1 MNAKRNPQHVSNLYS
16 NGGNP
21 GTIGRDSPSA
31 LLEVLAEVASQ
42 TLHSEKKHINSML
55 TLQFKPKA
63 ASMKRKETCFTVS
76 QLASMPVSHL
86 VKQFAVFTSDELK
99 RQYSYT
105 CALVPGCQ
113 QKYTSFASEEKAR
126 ASIKNH
132 LEEHLEQLKAD
143 KDTYDT
149 FTAKSINHK
158 NFKTNLQNKKSR
170 MQQIKKPQE
179 ALNKENKDVILEKS
193 NYLRKIF
200 LNDINIKESEKK
212 CFQKSESKEA
222 SELRNSEQVDIKVLG
237 DHSYSERLDDKM
249 PNRRETSLSNDDTT
263 EEENIV
269 LMVVGT
275 DSVHMKEYSHVHQK
289 LAENC
294 QDSNIIY
301 SPDKTQ
307 ISMESTIEISTTT
320 KPKGKAKFIG
330 TSKEEREMALAY
342 IERIKKK
349 GNPTGNNLQ
358 CRICDPPRSFTA
370 PTTLVSHYRSHAG
383 IKPYECR
390 ICKAVFTRRH
400 SLKYHMLIHQNQTRF
415 TCTDCGKKFRHPS
428 HFREHQRRHT
438 GEAPFECNDCG
449 QRFKTRNTYKR
460 HLKTRHNKILTTCGE
475 VLHPPEEDLQ
485 KVLTNRKRKDCS
497 PEAAM
502 NADNVASNAIVNSF
516 ENHDETQIITNTVE
530 EYVLKEDIDSNRNWE
545 ANDVIQIDKFG
556 SFEICSESQ
565 LNKTDGIETEIAVD
579 CKYLDRES
587 SNAECADGIED
598 GLLQL
603 KNPFYDNLRVTD
615 NDENHVVYQH
625 DIEDQ
630 IYECSNEVNC
640 EVNCNS
646 EPSKG
651 ESEQGVDEDVM
662 EHEVSTDFPEE
673 QDGGNL
679 HVLQES
685 THDYHKKICNGDT
698 QENESVAYRNLR
710 TAQTEATSSN
720 DDDQKN
726 ENEKF
731 DVHVI
736 VRDDV
741 ASEKSIKYNTF
752 DTENKEHPGNSI
764 FCAQVIYNID
774 ILQAF
779 GEAGDGI
786 TTENQNNV
794 LQESECVIQS
804 VATDVVEIVNVLTKD
819 SDEASQ
825 AADQR
830 QSHQY
835 LYVRSEQLS
844 KLIAQNKYV
853 TIPLHQFKL
862 CRDHG
867 LQAKVDN
874 QRSIYIINEDI
885 RTIMQVERQNAILVL
900 SSDSCK
906 SSIFQIDKNSII
918 VKALKR

>member
-1 MNAKRNPQHVSNLYS
+1 MNTKRNPQHGSNSY
-16 NGGNP
+16 NA

-55 TLQFKPKA
+55 TLQFKPKT
-63 ASMKRKETCFTVS
+63 ASMKRNTKESCFTVS

-86 VKQFAVFTSDELK
+86 VKQFTVFTSDELK
-99 RQYSYT
+99 RQYSYA
-105 CALVPGCQ
+105 CALIPGCH

-126 ASIKNH
+126 AYIKNH

-143 KDTYDT
+143 KETYDT
-149 FTAKSINHK
+149 FTAISVNHK

-179 ALNKENKDVILEKS
+179 TLNKENKDVILEKS
-193 NYLRKIF
+193 TNYLRKIL
-200 LNDINIKESEKK
+200 LNDINIKENERQK
-212 CFQKSESKEA
+212 CFQKSENKDA
-222 SELRNSEQVDIKVLG
+222 HDSELKSSEQVDIKVLG

-249 PNRRETSLSNDDTT
+249 PNRRETSLNSVSNNPVG
-263 EEENIV
+263 EENIV

-275 DSVHMKEYSHVHQK
+275 DSVHMKEYSHVDQK

-294 QDSNIIY
+294 LDPHIGY
-301 SPDKTQ
+301 SPDTTQ
-307 ISMESTIEISTTT
+307 ISMDSNSEVSTTT

-349 GNPTGNNLQ
+349 GNPSGNNLQ

-390 ICKAVFTRRH
+390 ICKSVFTRRH

-438 GEAPFECNDCG
+438 GEAPFGCDDCG

-460 HLKTRHNKILTTCGE
+460 HLKTRHNKILTTFGE
-475 VLHPPEEDLQ
+475 VLHPPEENFQ
-485 KVLTNRKRKDCS
+485 KIRISRKRKDCA
-497 PEAAM
+497 PEVVISDSIASDA
-502 NADNVASNAIVNSF
+502 VANF
-516 ENHDETQIITNTVE
+516 ENHDETQIITSTIE
-530 EYVLKEDIDSNRNWE
+530 EYVLKEDDGDRNWE
-545 ANDVIQIDKFG
+545 TNEIIQIDKFA

-565 LNKTDGIETEIAVD
+565 LNKTDGIETEIAID
-579 CKYLDRES
+579 CKYPDRE
-587 SNAECADGIED
+587 NGNVKVECINDTED

-603 KNPFYDNLRVTD
+603 KSPFYNNLRVTNNED
-615 NDENHVVYQH
+615 HIIYQH
-625 DIEDQ
+625 DIENK
-630 IYECSNEVNC
+630 IYECSNEVEININN
-640 EVNCNS
+640 EILKEEDEAIIKQVN
-646 EPSKG
+646 
-651 ESEQGVDEDVM
+651 
-662 EHEVSTDFPEE
+662 TDFSEE
-673 QDGGNL
+673 QDESNL
-679 HVLQES
+679 QVLQES
-685 THDYHKKICNGDT
+685 THDYHKKICDSDT
-698 QENESVAYRNLR
+698 QGGNSYLE
-710 TAQTEATSSN
+710 TEATSSN
-720 DDDQKN
+720 ENYQKH
-726 ENEKF
+726 EKYNVTELQN
-731 DVHVI
+731 DVT
-736 VRDDV
+736 
-741 ASEKSIKYNTF
+741 SEQSIKCANDF
-752 DTENKEHPGNSI
+752 DIENIEHPGNNI
-764 FCAQVIYNID
+764 FCAQIIFANIN
-774 ILQAF
+774 ILQTSS
-779 GEAGDGI
+779 EVSEEI
-786 TTENQNNV
+786 IPKNQNNI
-794 LQESECVIQS
+794 LEEGECISQS
-804 VATDVVEIVNVLTKD
+804 VATDVVEILNVSSKD
-819 SDEASQ
+819 SVEANLEP
-825 AADQR
+825 DQR

-853 TIPLHQFKL
+853 TIPVHQFKM

-874 QRSIYIINEDI
+874 HKSIYIINEDI
-885 RTIMQVERQNAILVL
+885 RTILKQSEKQNTILVL

-906 SSIFQIDKNSII
+906 NSIFQIDKNSII